1 MAMQNLVVDM
11 VKCHIPPT
19 MAKWVGIM
27 NELDNLVE
35 VALAVALAEI

>member
-1 MAMQNLVVDM
+1 MAMQNLAVDI
-11 VKCHIPPT
+11 VRCHIPQT